1 MILINLLPHR
11 EERRRQRKQ
20 AFFVGL
26 GVAARCGVL
35 IAGLWYGALQQLT
48 QAQQARNN
56 YLRDETAKLEAQIK
70 DIANLKAEIE
80 GLKARQAAVEDLQL
94 NRNVPVHLLDE
105 LVRLTPEGIYL
116 SSIKQ
121 TDNSVLV
128 SGVAQT
134 NERVSEFLR
143 SAQGSS
149 AWFDRMDL
157 VEIKA
162 VTQQAAPGTRE
173 QRRLFEFSLRVS
185 LKQPNAPAPAASAA
199 PARKSARTAG
209 TASAA

>member
-11 EERRRQRKQ
+11 EERRRQRKR

-26 GVAARCGVL
+26 GLSAAGGL
-35 IAGLWYGALQQLT
+35 LAAGLWYGALQQMT

-56 YLRDETAKLEAQIK
+56 FLRDEIAKLEGQIK
-70 DIANLKAEIE
+70 DIATLRAEIDS
-80 GLKARQAAVEDLQL
+80 LKARQGAVEDLQL

-116 SSIKQ
+116 AGIKQ
-121 TDNSVLV
+121 TDGNVLV
-128 SGVAQT
+128 NGVAQT

-143 SAQGSS
+143 NAQSNS
-149 AWFDRMDL
+149 PWLDRMEL

-162 VTQQAAPGTRE
+162 VMQPPVAGSRE
-173 QRRLFEFSLRVS
+173 QRRLFEFALRVS
-185 LKQPNAPAPAASAA
+185 IKQPSAPASAPAGAASA
-199 PARKSARTAG
+199 PK
-209 TASAA
+209 AA

>member
-11 EERRRQRKQ
+11 EERRKQRKR

-26 GVAARCGVL
+26 GVAAGTGLVV
-35 IAGLWYGALQQLT
+35 AGLWYGALQQMT

-56 YLRDETAKLEAQIK
+56 FLRDEIAKLEAQIK
-70 DIANLKAEIE
+70 DIATLRAEIDS
-80 GLKARQAAVEDLQL
+80 LKARQGAVEDLQL

-116 SSIKQ
+116 GGIKQ

-143 SAQGSS
+143 NAQSNS
-149 AWFDRMDL
+149 PWFDRMEL
-157 VEIKA
+157 LEIKA
-162 VTQQAAPGTRE
+162 VTQPPVAGSRE
-173 QRRLFEFSLRVS
+173 QRRLFEFALRVS
-185 LKQPNAPAPAASAA
+185 LKQPGAPASA
-199 PARKSARTAG
+199 PAGAGSAPKPA
-209 TASAA
+209 

>member
-11 EERRRQRKQ
+11 EERRKQRKR
-20 AFFVGL
+20 AFFIGL
-26 GVAARCGVL
+26 GVAAGCGLLV
-35 IAGLWYGALQQLT
+35 AGLWYGALQQMT

-56 YLRDETAKLEAQIK
+56 FLRDEISKLEGQIK
-70 DIANLKAEIE
+70 DIANLRAEIDS
-80 GLKARQAAVEDLQL
+80 LKARQGAVEDLQL

-121 TDNSVLV
+121 TDSTVQVN
-128 SGVAQT
+128 GVAQT

-143 SAQGSS
+143 NAQSNS
-149 AWFDRMDL
+149 PWLERMDL

-162 VTQQAAPGTRE
+162 VNQPPAAGSRE
-173 QRRLFEFSLRVS
+173 QRRLFEFALRVS
-185 LKQPNAPAPAASAA
+185 LKQPGAAASA
-199 PARKSARTAG
+199 PAGR
-209 TASAA
+209 ASGAKAA

>member
-11 EERRRQRKQ
+11 EERRKQRKR

-26 GVAARCGVL
+26 GAAAGCGL
-35 IAGLWYGALQQLT
+35 LAAGLWYGALQQMT

-56 YLRDETAKLEAQIK
+56 FLRDEIAKLEGQIK
-70 DIANLKAEIE
+70 DIATLRAEIDS
-80 GLKARQAAVEDLQL
+80 LKARQGAVEDLQL

-116 SSIKQ
+116 ASIRQ
-121 TDNSVLV
+121 TDSLVLV
-128 SGVAQT
+128 NGVAQT

-143 SAQGSS
+143 NAQSKS
-149 AWFDRMDL
+149 PWLERMEL

-162 VTQQAAPGTRE
+162 VMQPPAPGSRE
-173 QRRLFEFSLRVS
+173 QRRMFEFALRVS
-185 LKQPNAPAPAASAA
+185 IKQPGAPASAPGGAALAPKPA
-199 PARKSARTAG
+199 
-209 TASAA
+209 

>member
-11 EERRRQRKQ
+11 EERRRQRKR

-26 GVAARCGVL
+26 GLAAGVGVL
-35 IAGLWYGALQQLT
+35 LAGLWYGALQQMT
-48 QAQQARNN
+48 QTQQGRNN
-56 YLRDETAKLEAQIK
+56 FLRAEIKKLEDQIK
-70 DIANLKAEIE
+70 DIANLRTEID

-105 LVRLTPEGIYL
+105 LVRLTPEGLYL

-121 TDNSVLV
+121 TDGSVLV

-143 SAQGSS
+143 SAQANSP
-149 AWFDRMDL
+149 WFERMDL
-157 VEIKA
+157 VEIRA
-162 VTQQAAPGTRE
+162 VNQPATPGARE
-173 QRRLFEFSLRVS
+173 QRRLFEFSLRVTI
-185 LKQPNAPAPAASAA
+185 KQPGLPASAPASAA
-199 PARKSARTAG
+199 ARKSA
-209 TASAA
+209 